1 MPNYVITY
9 YGFPNFSRP
18 EDGAAYMSKWRA
30 WMGEVGAAMINPGTP
45 MSSGKTL
52 SADGVSDT
60 SRGEPLT
67 GFSIVRAAS
76 LEAAVA
82 LAHGCPHLTHGT
94 IDVAQAMD
102 MGMT

>member
-1 MPNYVITY
+1 MSNYVITY
-9 YGFPNFSRP
+9 YGFPRFERP
-18 EDGAAYMSKWRA
+18 EDGNAYMSKWRA
-30 WMGEVGAAMINPGTP
+30 WMGDVGDAMINPGTP

-60 SRGEPLT
+60 LRGEPLT
-67 GFSIVRAAS
+67 GFSIVSAES
-76 LEAAVA
+76 LDAAVA
-82 LAHGCPHLTHGT
+82 LARGCPHLAHGT